1 MIKVID
7 IDSLFDSYI
16 SDYVY
21 QNVGKINPEE
31 IENKMPILYEE
42 FGDKAL
48 AELDGKTPNTFYKE
62 YSATELLDC
71 LKQHIEQGVS
81 VSDFL
86 CEAIISNQN
95 GEDAL
100 IESLSKDNDEEY
112 TLYLMNILS
121 EMGSTKYYHRLLEF
135 ILWDYS
141 EPIRELATELL
152 GTGVN
157 QVKEQIISQFNEVDE
172 VKKACLTDVLS
183 NAEKDDRIFNI
194 LTLEFAKHQENVPL
208 YASYLAKYGDE
219 RALPFLMQAIEN
231 PKIKYSDFEELRFA
245 IEALGGEYDKLR
257 DFSNDKSYKIIK
269 GGKKFQS

>member
-1 MIKVID
+1 MIKIID

-21 QNVGKINPEE
+21 QNVGKIKPEE
-31 IENKMPILYEE
+31 IENQMPVLYEE
-42 FGDKAL
+42 FGDKSL
-48 AELDGKTPNTFYKE
+48 PELDGKTPNSFYKE
-62 YSATELLDC
+62 YSATELLEC
-71 LKQHIEQGVS
+71 LKNHVEQGVS

-86 CEAIISNQN
+86 CEAIIANVN

-112 TLYLMNILS
+112 TLYLLNILS
-121 EMGSTKYYHRLLEF
+121 EMGSKKYYNRLLEF

-152 GTGVN
+152 GAGVN
-157 QVKEQIISQFNEVDE
+157 QVKEQIIAQFNEVDDD
-172 VKKACLTDVLS
+172 KKACLTDVLS

-194 LTLEFAKHQENVPL
+194 LTLEFVKHQENVPL

>member
-1 MIKVID
+1 MIKIID

-21 QNVGKINPEE
+21 QNVGKIKPEE
-31 IENKMPILYEE
+31 IENQMPVLYEE
-42 FGDKAL
+42 FGDKSL
-48 AELDGKTPNTFYKE
+48 PELDGKTPNSFYKE
-62 YSATELLDC
+62 YSATELLEC
-71 LKQHIEQGVS
+71 LKNHVEQGVS

-86 CEAIISNQN
+86 CEAIIANVN

-100 IESLSKDNDEEY
+100 IESLSKDNEEEY
-112 TLYLMNILS
+112 TLYLLNILS
-121 EMGSTKYYHRLLEF
+121 EMGSKKYYNRLLEF

-152 GTGVN
+152 GAGVN
-157 QVKEQIISQFNEVDE
+157 QVKEQIIAQFNEVDE

-194 LTLEFAKHQENVPL
+194 LTLEFVKHQENVPL